1 MHVLY
6 LDESGAHAEASHFV
20 LAGVSVFEREIYWYG
35 QDLEDLQAQYFPD
48 AVGSIFFHASRLRV
62 RSGANVEAPWSEL
75 TNQQRIDLKNRVY
88 EVIRNRRGV
97 LFACAVEKRYA
108 EHRLEDP
115 YERAFEDIISRFDLF
130 LTRTNAQAVNEGRE
144 EQRGLIVLAESS
156 YQRTIG
162 VLARR
167 LQQAGGTRW
176 RTLRNVADIPLFAPA
191 KDMRMLQY
199 ADFIANAVYG
209 RYHSRLAGDFD
220 RIAPKFDREG
230 GVVHGLAHLT
240 TDSICACI
248 ACITRQGR

>member
-1 MHVLY
+1 MHILY
-6 LDESGAHAEASHFV
+6 LDESGAHAEASYFV
-20 LAGVSVFEREIYWYG
+20 LAGVPVFEREIYWYG
-35 QDLEDLQAQYFPD
+35 QDLEDLQTQYFPD
-48 AVGSIFFHASRLRV
+48 AVGPIFFHASRLRV
-62 RSGANVEAPWSEL
+62 RSDASVEAPWNEL

-88 EVIRNRRGV
+88 DVIRNRRGV

-108 EHRLEDP
+108 ERRGEDP
-115 YERAFEDIISRFDLF
+115 YERAYEDIISRFDLF
-130 LTRTNAQAVNEGRE
+130 LTRTNAQAVSHGGE

-156 YQRTIG
+156 YQRAIG

-167 LQQAGGTRW
+167 LQQVGGTRW
-176 RTLRNVADIPLFAPA
+176 GALRNVADIPLFAPA

-209 RYHSRLAGDFD
+209 RYHSGLAADFD

-240 TDSICACI
+240 TDSICACT
-248 ACITRQGR
+248 ACISRQGR